1 MLPDDTRIVENEI
14 EKRIFNGSFET
25 GGGEEGLRGKLKKYS
40 QESLFLAN
48 TVKRL

>member
-25 GGGEEGLRGKLKKYS
+25 GGEEGLRGKLKKYS